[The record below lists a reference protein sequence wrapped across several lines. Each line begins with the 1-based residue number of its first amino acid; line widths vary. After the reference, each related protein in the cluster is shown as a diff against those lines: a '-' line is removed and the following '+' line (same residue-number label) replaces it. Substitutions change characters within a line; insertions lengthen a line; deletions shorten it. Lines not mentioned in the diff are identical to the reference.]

1 MKLFKRLISAM
12 VAATMIASMYTVVQ
26 AEASANGEVLSSYTF
41 DDLSEL
47 PTVKGKTSTAS
58 LYSES
63 NNKMFRHTGDEG
75 WEKCWFKPTDLAT
88 NVSNFWNDTTVPR
101 NLVVDFDI
109 RISAKSKFFVFL
121 GAEEDIWSD
130 GLNILSLSG
139 NNVGF
144 GDEGGNNNTRLTTD
158 GLTPNKW
165 YHYTFELDID
175 KKTATA
181 KLSDGTNTY
190 SLVDQDVAL
199 EYNNW
204 WKSNLKT
211 PFNGMGI
218 LNPSS
223 GTTVD
228 LDNIVFSQKVPD
240 ALSAK
245 ISNVDGGYII
255 GFNTPVTGADSSS
268 ITLINTTTGTT
279 VAYSG
284 GLSST
289 GKQYTITPD
298 NSLAA
303 GVYKI
308 NISTSVTPV
317 NSSVTGFTKDYNYMF
332 VIKDQTTL
340 GCYVFDDLAT
350 LPKMVGNTSMG
361 TLYSEGGNKMLRINS
376 NTSWEQCWMKPT
388 DLETS
393 MNTFWNDE
401 TVSRKLSIDFDI
413 RISKNNYF
421 IVYLGNNK
429 NNGQYGN
436 GLNMLSQII
445 KDGDGYVGFGDVGG
459 NNITRLTTDGLTPNK
474 WYHYTFELDI
484 DKKTATAKLSD
495 GTNTYSLVDQN
506 VALEFDGW
514 WKNNLDTP
522 FVGLG
527 VLNPNDDTQIDLDN
541 IMFKKVVDSP
551 AVSAEKIK
559 IYANDTLQTKW
570 DAVQVDTNKIS
581 IDFGTEMDAST
592 IENNVYLKNKSTG
605 EKVNAT
611 GVLNRTIYTLT
622 LSDTLTQNTKY
633 TLVIEKDV
641 ANIVSATLGVGSTY
655 DIKTNAG
662 SVSANAVGLVKGEAV
677 VSALSEIAAGDNVK
691 LNITYSNTTGE
702 AQAFYAIVA
711 YYNGNMLTQVDLVK
725 FNKAANV
732 TSEQISVD
740 YTVPELNGATR
751 AAIMCW
757 DGFSELRPLGTV
769 KEF

>member
-12 VAATMIASMYTVVQ
+12 VAATMIASMYTVVH
-26 AEASANGEVLSSYTF
+26 AETSANGEILSSYIF
-41 DDLSEL
+41 DDLSAL
-47 PTVKGKTSTAS
+47 PAVKGKTSTAS

-63 NNKMFRHTGDEG
+63 NNKMFRHTGDGG

-88 NVSNFWNDTTVPR
+88 NVRNFWNDTTVPR
-101 NLVVDFDI
+101 NLVVDFDM
-109 RISAKSKFFVFL
+109 RISANSKFFVFL

-144 GDEGGNNNTRLTTD
+144 GDEGGNDRTRLTTD
-158 GLTPNKW
+158 SLTPNKW

-199 EYNNW
+199 EYKNW

-421 IVYLGNNK
+421 IVFLGNNK
-429 NNGQYGN
+429 NNSQYGN
-436 GLNMLSQII
+436 GLNMLSQTI
-445 KDGDGYVGFGDVGG
+445 KDGDGYVGFGDEGG
-459 NNITRLTTDGLTPNK
+459 NSKTRLTTDGLTPNK

-495 GTNTYSLVDQN
+495 GTNTYSIVDQN
-506 VALEFDGW
+506 VALEYNYW

-527 VLNPNDDTQIDLDN
+527 VLNPKDDTQIDLDN

-622 LSDTLTQNTKY
+622 LSDTLTQNTEY

-641 ANIVSATLGVGSTY
+641 ANIVSATLGVGRTY

-702 AQAFYAIVA
+702 AQAFYTIVA

>member
-41 DDLSEL
+41 DDLSAL
-47 PTVKGKTSTAS
+47 PAVKGKTSTAS

-63 NNKMFRHTGDEG
+63 NNKMFRHTGDGG

-88 NVSNFWNDTTVPR
+88 NVRNFWNDTTVPR
-101 NLVVDFDI
+101 NLVVDFDM

-121 GAEEDIWSD
+121 GAEEGIWSD

-144 GDEGGNNNTRLTTD
+144 GDEGGNNITRLTTD

-199 EYNNW
+199 EYKNW
-204 WKSNLKT
+204 WN
-211 PFNGMGI
+211 
-218 LNPSS
+218 
-223 GTTVD
+223 
-228 LDNIVFSQKVPD
+228 
-240 ALSAK
+240 
-245 ISNVDGGYII
+245 
-255 GFNTPVTGADSSS
+255 
-268 ITLINTTTGTT
+268 
-279 VAYSG
+279 
-284 GLSST
+284 
-289 GKQYTITPD
+289 
-298 NSLAA
+298 
-303 GVYKI
+303 
-308 NISTSVTPV
+308 
-317 NSSVTGFTKDYNYMF
+317 
-332 VIKDQTTL
+332 
-340 GCYVFDDLAT
+340 
-350 LPKMVGNTSMG
+350 
-361 TLYSEGGNKMLRINS
+361 
-376 NTSWEQCWMKPT
+376 
-388 DLETS
+388 
-393 MNTFWNDE
+393 
-401 TVSRKLSIDFDI
+401 
-413 RISKNNYF
+413 
-421 IVYLGNNK
+421 
-429 NNGQYGN
+429 
-436 GLNMLSQII
+436 
-445 KDGDGYVGFGDVGG
+445 
-459 NNITRLTTDGLTPNK
+459 
-474 WYHYTFELDI
+474 
-484 DKKTATAKLSD
+484 
-495 GTNTYSLVDQN
+495 
-506 VALEFDGW
+506 
-514 WKNNLDTP
+514 NNLDTP

-527 VLNPNDDTQIDLDN
+527 VLNPKDDTQIDLDN

-551 AVSAEKIK
+551 AVSPEKIK

-622 LSDTLTQNTKY
+622 LSDTLTQNTEY

-641 ANIVSATLGVGSTY
+641 ANIVSATLGVDSTY